1 MSSTPQISHSSP
13 ATKMVFLI
21 PIAYLLHLAE
31 EWFGGFSQWTLEV
44 LGQGIDTER
53 FILVNSVFF
62 VFCLMGSLIAVR
74 IPRLSWLA
82 VIFASLFGLNGVL
95 HMLATLG
102 FGQYAPGVITGLVI
116 YLPLSAYV
124 LIEMKKLLSVRIF
137 NVSIVAGIALHAAI
151 FWLARI

>member
-1 MSSTPQISHSSP
+1 MSESPHLFKASSAP
-13 ATKMVFLI
+13 KSALLL

-44 LGQGIDTER
+44 MGQGIDTER
-53 FILVNSVFF
+53 FILVNSLFF
-62 VFCLMGSLIAVR
+62 VFCVVGSLIAVR

-124 LIEMKKLLSVRIF
+124 LIEMKKRLSVPVF
-137 NVSIVAGIALHAAI
+137 NMSIVAGIVLHAAI